1 MKLSIII
8 STYNSEEWL
17 RKVLLGYAAQTE
29 KDFEI
34 IIADDGS
41 SDNTKQVVDFFRD
54 KFENEIQHIWHE
66 DLGFRKCR
74 ILNLAVLAS
83 KTEYLLFTDGDCI
96 PRKDFVAMHL
106 KNKEE
111 GYFLSG
117 GYFKLPMTIS
127 KIIEDNDISNQNC
140 FNVFWLKSK
149 GLKINFKITK
159 LVKNKYFASFM
170 NWVTPTKR
178 SWNGHNSS
186 GFKKDILAINGF
198 NELLEYGGE
207 DREMGERLFN
217 FGLLSKQIRY
227 SAICLHLDHS
237 RSYVNQEKIAFN
249 NSVRNFN
256 KKHHITYIENGIDK
270 H

>member
-41 SDNTKQVVDFFRD
+41 GEKTKQVVDFFRD

-83 KTEYLLFTDGDCI
+83 KTEYLLFSDGDCI

-149 GLKINFKITK
+149 GLKMNFKITK

-170 NWVTPTKR
+170 NW
-178 SWNGHNSS
+178 
-186 GFKKDILAINGF
+186 
-198 NELLEYGGE
+198 
-207 DREMGERLFN
+207 
-217 FGLLSKQIRY
+217 
-227 SAICLHLDHS
+227 LHLQNVLGMDIIRQVS
-237 RSYVNQEKIAFN
+237 RKIFWQ
-249 NSVRNFN
+249 
-256 KKHHITYIENGIDK
+256 
-270 H
+270 